1 MKKHAFLVLGI
12 ILLSLYSQAQ
22 TNDSPLISE
31 MSTAYYGKKITFQN
45 AISTK
50 DLLAAMQ
57 THDSLVT
64 KVKGEIIASCKKKG
78 CWMDMQLPDGQTMKI
93 TFKDYA
99 FFVPKGM
106 TKNYGI
112 IEGVAKK
119 ETISVAMLRHYAQ
132 DAGKSKEEIEKITT
146 PKTTITFEAIGV
158 IIE

>member
-1 MKKHAFLVLGI
+1 MYKYTVLFLGI
-12 ILLSLYSQAQ
+12 VLF
-22 TNDSPLISE
+22 PLISGAQTE
-31 MSTAYYGKKITFQN
+31 DRHLIAKAQVNYYGKKITPED
-45 AISTK
+45 AISTQE
-50 DLLAAMQ
+50 LITAIQ
-57 THDSLVT
+57 THDSLNT

>member
-1 MKKHAFLVLGI
+1 
-12 ILLSLYSQAQ
+12 
-22 TNDSPLISE
+22 
-31 MSTAYYGKKITFQN
+31 
-45 AISTK
+45 
-50 DLLAAMQ
+50 
-57 THDSLVT
+57 
-64 KVKGEIIASCKKKG
+64 
-78 CWMDMQLPDGQTMKI
+78 MDMQLPDGQTMKI